1 MVLFL
6 VHCPLFDKCPLLC
19 LITIPS
25 LVNRLYVVLWVS
37 EWFFKQVQKSEGH
50 WRFICPSSFLLF
62 CCCCLKVLILYC
74 SIADYECFD
83 NFRCTAKWLS
93 HTDACIHSPPSSLP
107 SRLPRNIEQSSL
119 YSPVGPCWLSILNI
133 AEYTCQS
140 QLPISSSHSS
150 LPSLFAWQPLIHSLS
165 LWACFCFVN
174 KFICIIS

>member
-6 VHCPLFDKCPLLC
+6 VHCPLFDKYPVLW

-50 WRFICPSSFLLF
+50 SDILSAHQVF
-62 CCCCLKVLILYC
+62 CCCLKVLILYC
-74 SIADYECFD
+74 SIAGYKCCD
-83 NFRCTAKWLS
+83 NFRWKAKWLS
-93 HTDACIHSPPSSLP
+93 HTDARIHSPPSSLP
-107 SRLPRNIEQSSL
+107 SGLPRNIKQSSL
-119 YSPVGPCWLSILNI
+119 SYTVGPCWLSILNM

-140 QLPISSSHSS
+140 QLPISSSHAS

-165 LWACFCFVN
+165 LWVCFCFVN
-174 KFICIIS
+174 KFICII